1 MISGPGTPSAS
12 TSQGSLKGL
21 TRRERA
27 VALQTRK
34 PRVLI
39 DDFERLLA
47 EFEHHLV
54 QARRLKV
61 TDPKHD
67 ALIRTGLQGFSL
79 RSKVFKWSAPHFLY
93 LQRNGKLKYASLGEG
108 PLLFFCLCTGYALGL
123 AEEDGLL
130 KPEFKAAE
138 AHLDSIIRL
147 NLQPIRDAYARAM
160 SVKQ

>member
-1 MISGPGTPSAS
+1 MPPPPSSLSSTPS
-12 TSQGSLKGL
+12 SLKGL
-21 TRRERA
+21 TRRQRA
-27 VALQTRK
+27 AALETRK

-79 RSKVFKWSAPHFLY
+79 TSKVFKWSAPHFLY
-93 LQRNGKLKYASLGEG
+93 LQRNGKLKYAGLGDG
-108 PLLFFCLCTGYALGL
+108 PMLFFCLCAGYALGL
-123 AEEDGLL
+123 GEEDLLL

-138 AHLDSIIRL
+138 SHLDSVLRL
-147 NLQPIRDAYARAM
+147 NLQAIRDAYGRAM
-160 SVKQ
+160 TVTR